1 MVRRGMAVV
10 LALGG
15 LVLAGCTD
23 TMSGQAAPNQGELKQ
38 YLADN
43 APLNSADAL
52 GDVTSVD
59 YCSLLD
65 QAGVAAAGGVA
76 AGPPS
81 TSFDHCVLSVKAA
94 GKDLDVM
101 IGYMFGQVD
110 PYQPDLDP
118 VKGKQLKH
126 SLLEEQLATSFGPST
141 CNRYLDFADGVKLQF
156 SAGRYDPSNSDTTS
170 EPPDSLCA
178 LASAAVDGAVSV
190 IDRKE
195 VHHLDFSAKPLG
207 KVDACSVL
215 PYGFVDGQFGSSA
228 PATQAPSKHYCQWG
242 DPHDTYVN
250 LEFSV
255 YQPTPAADGATQE
268 TLGNRPSTVIPES
281 AQVCSVETVL
291 GPGFAAADTN
301 SKQVASFYV
310 DGPAGKDP
318 CAIARA
324 LANEAWPK
332 LPAAS

>member
-1 MVRRGMAVV
+1 MAVV

-15 LVLAGCTD
+15 VVLAGCTD
-23 TMSGQAAPNQGELKQ
+23 TTSGQAAPNQGELKQ

-65 QAGVAAAGGVA
+65 EAGVAAAGGVA
-76 AGPPS
+76 TGLPS
-81 TSFDHCVLSVKAA
+81 TSFDRCALSVLAA

-101 IGYMFGQVD
+101 IGYMFGQAD

-126 SLLEEQLATSFGPST
+126 SLLEEQLATGLGPST

-156 SAGRYDPSNSDTTS
+156 SAGRYDQNNPDTTS

-178 LASAAVDGAVSV
+178 LASAAVDGALVV

-195 VHHLDFSAKPLG
+195 VRHLDFSAKPLG

-215 PYGFVDGQFGSSA
+215 PYGFVDGQFGS
-228 PATQAPSKHYCQWG
+228 ATPETEKPSKHYCEWG
-242 DPHDTYVN
+242 DPHDTFVN

-255 YQPTPAADGATQE
+255 YQPRPATDGATQE
-268 TLGNRPSTVIPES
+268 TLGNRPSTVIPEN

-291 GPGFAAADTN
+291 GAGFSAAYPD
-301 SKQVASFYV
+301 SKQIASFYV
-310 DGPAGKDP
+310 KDPAGKDP